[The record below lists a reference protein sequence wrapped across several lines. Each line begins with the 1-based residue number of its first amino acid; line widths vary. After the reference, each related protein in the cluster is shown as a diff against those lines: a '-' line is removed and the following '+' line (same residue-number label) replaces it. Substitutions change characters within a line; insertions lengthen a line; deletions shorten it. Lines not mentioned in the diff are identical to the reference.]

1 MIISEIVSVAEAR
14 KNKHKHKPDQVRA
27 SEKKPKKVKPTLGG
41 ESPHPYQGRLVG
53 NG

>member
-14 KNKHKHKPDQVRA
+14 KNKRNHRHDQVRA
-27 SEKKPKKVKPTLGG
+27 SEKKPKKIKPSSGG

>member
-1 MIISEIVSVAEAR
+1 MNIADIVTVVEAKR
-14 KNKHKHKPDQVRA
+14 KGKKKPDQVKA
-27 SEKKPKKVKPTLGG
+27 SEPKPKKVKPTQGG